1 MLPPTGATMRHLYM
15 RGMIAVAALL
25 WITLS
30 AAAQNEEKFKI
41 RITPVPLDGA
51 MRATVAGSGTGSATL
66 AGSKLTIN
74 ASFDGMPSAATAAK
88 IHKGLAVG
96 VRGSSFLD
104 LTVTKATKGTIS
116 GTFDL
121 TPDQVDSLKK
131 GKLYIQISSEKAPEG
146 TLWGWIL
153 K

>member
-1 MLPPTGATMRHLYM
+1 MRFTWIMTVFILIGLTAT
-15 RGMIAVAALL
+15 
-25 WITLS
+25 
-30 AAAQNEEKFKI
+30 AQTEEKFKI

-51 MRATVAGSGTGSATL
+51 MRGTVAGSGSGSATL
-66 AGSKLTIN
+66 TGSKLAIN
-74 ASFDGMPSAATAAK
+74 VTFDGMPSAATSAK
-88 IHKGLAVG
+88 LHKAVATG
-96 VRGSSFLD
+96 VRGSAFQD
-104 LTVTKATKGTIS
+104 LTVTKAAKGTVS

-131 GKLYIQISSEKAPEG
+131 GKLYIQISSEKSPDG

>member
-1 MLPPTGATMRHLYM
+1 MRPTWTFIATLL
-15 RGMIAVAALL
+15 IA
-25 WITLS
+25 LS
-30 AAAQNEEKFKI
+30 AAAQTEEKFKI

-51 MRATVAGSGTGSATL
+51 MRGTVAGSGSGSATL
-66 AGSKLTIN
+66 TGSKLSIT
-74 ASFDGMPSAATAAK
+74 ASFDGMPSPATSAK
-88 IHKGLAVG
+88 LHKAVATG
-96 VRGSSFLD
+96 VRGSAFQD
-104 LTVTKATKGTIS
+104 LTVTKDTKGTVS

-131 GKLYIQISSEKAPEG
+131 GRIYIQISSEKSPDG

>member
-1 MLPPTGATMRHLYM
+1 MRHLC
-15 RGMIAVAALL
+15 VAAAVLF
-25 WITLS
+25 IALS
-30 AAAQNEEKFKI
+30 AAAQSEERFKI
-41 RITPVPLDGA
+41 RMTPVPLDGA

-66 AGSKLTIN
+66 TGSKLAIN
-74 ASFDGMPSAATAAK
+74 ATFDGMPSAATAAK
-88 IHKGLAVG
+88 IHKGVATG
-96 VRGSSFLD
+96 VRGTAFLD
-104 LTVTKATKGTIS
+104 LTVTKSPKGAVS